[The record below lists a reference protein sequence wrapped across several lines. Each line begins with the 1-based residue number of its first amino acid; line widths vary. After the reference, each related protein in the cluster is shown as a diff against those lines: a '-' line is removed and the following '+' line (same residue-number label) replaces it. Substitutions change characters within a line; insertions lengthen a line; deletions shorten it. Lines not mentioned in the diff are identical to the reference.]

1 MIDVTGSLQI
11 RNKIYQAVLSF
22 KQNNKWKTKW
32 VSTKVP
38 AVKGNKKLANAKLEE
53 IRLKFQEEI
62 NSESIDD
69 ERLQFIDY
77 MKKWLKMIKS
87 SVEETT
93 YIGYEGVINGR
104 MTDYFGNKD
113 ITLQDIK
120 PKHIQDF
127 YSHLLEEGLSGNTV
141 KHYHANI
148 RKALQYAMRTDIIPS
163 NPADKVELPKIQ
175 KYNPSFYTSDEVKGL
190 LSEVVGTKLEIPV
203 MIDCFY
209 GFRRS
214 EVIGLKWSAIDFEKK
229 TITINH
235 TITQCNGKL
244 VIRDKTKNNSSRRS
258 LPLEPIVESFLLEL
272 KEKQEENKKLCGN
285 SYNQDWLE
293 YICVD
298 DCGNLIRPD
307 YVTETFLKLLKKRK
321 LKQIR
326 FHDLRHTCA
335 SILLKNGANMKEIQ
349 AWLGHSTYNTTAD
362 IYAHLD
368 TSSVCNTG
376 KVISNV
382 FETKKEVVAVC

>member
-11 RNKIYQAVLSF
+11 KNKIYQAVLSF

-32 VSTKVP
+32 VSTKIP

-69 ERLQFIDY
+69 EKLQFIDY

-104 MTDYFGNKD
+104 MTDYFGNRD

-127 YSHLLEEGLSGNTV
+127 YQHLLEEGLSGNTV

-235 TITQCNGKL
+235 TITQSNGKL
-244 VIRDKTKNNSSRRS
+244 IIRDKTKNNSSRRS
-258 LPLEPIVESFLLEL
+258 LPLEPIVETFLLEL

-285 SYNQDWLE
+285 SYNQEWLE

-368 TSSVCNTG
+368 TSSICNTG

-382 FETKKEVVAVC
+382 FESKKEVISA

>member
-11 RNKIYQAVLSF
+11 KNNKYQAVLSY
-22 KQNNKWKTKW
+22 KQDNKWKTKW
-32 VSTKVP
+32 VSTKIP

-53 IRLKFQEEI
+53 IKKQFQEEI
-62 NSESIDD
+62 NSDHIDN
-69 ERLQFIDY
+69 EEILFVDY
-77 MKKWLKMIKS
+77 MKKWLKMIKA

-93 YIGYEGVINGR
+93 YNGYKSIVNGR
-104 MTDYFGNKD
+104 VSDYFNNKK

-127 YSHLLEEGLSGNTV
+127 YQYLLDDGLSGNTV

-148 RKALQYAMRTDIIPS
+148 RKALQYAMKTDIIPS
-163 NPADKVELPKIQ
+163 NPADKVDLPKIEE
-175 KYNPSFYTSDEVKGL
+175 YNPNFYTSDEVKTL
-190 LSEVVGTKLEIPV
+190 LNEVIGTKLEIPV

-214 EVIGLKWSAIDFEKK
+214 EVIGLKWSAIDFENK

-235 TITQCNGKL
+235 TITQSNGKL
-244 VIRDKTKNNSSRRS
+244 IIRDKTKTKSSKRT

-272 KEKQEENKKLCGN
+272 KEKQEKNKELCGN
-285 SYNQDWLE
+285 SYNQEWLE

-298 DCGNLIRPD
+298 VCGNLIRPD
-307 YVTETFLKLLKKRK
+307 YVTETFLKLLKKK
-321 LKQIR
+321 NLKQIR

-382 FETKKEVVAVC
+382 FEPKKEVVAV

>member
-69 ERLQFIDY
+69 DKLQFIDY

-235 TITQCNGKL
+235 TITQSNGKL
-244 VIRDKTKNNSSRRS
+244 IIRDKTKNNSSRRS
-258 LPLEPIVESFLLEL
+258 LPLETIVETFLLEL

-285 SYNQDWLE
+285 SYNKDWLE

-368 TSSVCNTG
+368 TSSVLSTG

-382 FETKKEVVAVC
+382 FETKKEVVAV

>member
-1 MIDVTGSLQI
+1 MIEVTGSLQI

-53 IRLKFQEEI
+53 IKAKFQEEI
-62 NSESIDD
+62 NTECIDD
-69 ERLQFIDY
+69 EKLQFIDY

-104 MTDYFGNKD
+104 MTDYFGNRN

-235 TITQCNGKL
+235 TITQFKGKL
-244 VIRDKTKNNSSRRS
+244 IIRDKTKNNSSRRT

-272 KEKQEENKKLCGN
+272 KEKQKENKELCGN
-285 SYNQDWLE
+285 SYNKEWLE

-298 DCGNLIRPD
+298 DCGNLIKPD
-307 YVTETFLKLLKKRK
+307 YVTEAFLKLLKKRN

-326 FHDLRHTCA
+326 FHDLRHSCA

-349 AWLGHSTYNTTAD
+349 AWLGHSTYSTTAD

-368 TSSVCNTG
+368 TSSVINTG

-382 FETKKEVVAVC
+382 FEGKS

>member
-1 MIDVTGSLQI
+1 MIEVTGSLQI
-11 RNKIYQAVLSF
+11 KNNKYQAVLSY

-32 VSTKVP
+32 VSTKVS

-69 ERLQFIDY
+69 EKLQFIDY

-127 YSHLLEEGLSGNTV
+127 YSYLLEEGLSGNTV

-229 TITINH
+229 TIIINH
-235 TITQCNGKL
+235 TITQSKGKL
-244 VIRDKTKNNSSRRS
+244 IIRDKTKNNSSRRS

-272 KEKQEENKKLCGN
+272 KEKQEKNKELCGN
-285 SYNQDWLE
+285 SYNQEWLE

-349 AWLGHSTYNTTAD
+349 AWLGHSNYNTTAD

-368 TSSVCNTG
+368 TSSVNEVG
-376 KVISNV
+376 KVITNV
-382 FETKKEVVAVC
+382 FMPKKEVAYA

>member
-69 ERLQFIDY
+69 DKLQFIDY

-235 TITQCNGKL
+235 TITQSNGKL
-244 VIRDKTKNNSSRRS
+244 IIRDKTKNNSSRRS
-258 LPLEPIVESFLLEL
+258 LPLEPIVETFLLEL

-285 SYNQDWLE
+285 SYNKEWLE

-368 TSSVCNTG
+368 TSSVLSTG

-382 FETKKEVVAVC
+382 FETKKEVVAV

>member
-32 VSTKVP
+32 FSTKIP
-38 AVKGNKKLANAKLEE
+38 AVKGNKKQAQAKLEE
-53 IRLKFQEEI
+53 IRVQFQEEI
-62 NSESIDD
+62 NSENIDD
-69 ERLQFIDY
+69 EKLQFIDY

-104 MTDYFGNKD
+104 MTDYFGNRD

-127 YSHLLEEGLSGNTV
+127 YQHLLEEGLSGNTV

-214 EVIGLKWSAIDFEKK
+214 EVIGLKWSAVDFEKK

-235 TITQCNGKL
+235 TITQSNGKL
-244 VIRDKTKNNSSRRS
+244 IIRDKTKNNSSRRS
-258 LPLEPIVESFLLEL
+258 LPLEPIVETFLLEL

-285 SYNQDWLE
+285 SYNQEWLE

-382 FETKKEVVAVC
+382 FETKKEVVTV

>member
-32 VSTKVP
+32 VSTKIP

-62 NSESIDD
+62 NSENIDD
-69 ERLQFIDY
+69 ENLQFIDY

-104 MTDYFGNKD
+104 MTDYFGNRD

-127 YSHLLEEGLSGNTV
+127 YQYLLEEGLSGNTV

-235 TITQCNGKL
+235 TITQSNGKL
-244 VIRDKTKNNSSRRS
+244 IIRDKTKNNSSRRS
-258 LPLEPIVESFLLEL
+258 LPLEPIVETFLLEL

-285 SYNQDWLE
+285 SYNQEWLE

-368 TSSVCNTG
+368 TSSICNTG

-382 FETKKEVVAVC
+382 FESKKEVVAI

>member
-11 RNKIYQAVLSF
+11 KNNKYQAVLSY
-22 KQNNKWKTKW
+22 KQDNKWKTKW
-32 VSTKVP
+32 VSTKVS

-53 IRLKFQEEI
+53 IRKNFQEEI
-62 NSESIDD
+62 NSDHIDN
-69 ERLQFIDY
+69 EEILFIDY
-77 MKKWLKMIKS
+77 MKKWLKMIKA

-93 YIGYEGVINGR
+93 YNGYKGVVNGR
-104 MTDYFGNKD
+104 LADYFSNKK

-120 PKHIQDF
+120 PNHIQDF
-127 YSHLLEEGLSGNTV
+127 YQYLLDEGLSGNTV

-148 RKALQYAMRTDIIPS
+148 RKALQYAMKTDIIPS
-163 NPADKVELPKIQ
+163 NPADKVDLPKIEEYCP
-175 KYNPSFYTSDEVKGL
+175 KFYTSDEVKTL
-190 LSEVVGTKLEIPV
+190 LNEVMGTKLEIPV

-214 EVIGLKWSAIDFEKK
+214 EVIGLKWSAIDFENK

-235 TITQCNGKL
+235 TITQSNGKL
-244 VIRDKTKNNSSRRS
+244 IIRDKTKTKSSKRT

-272 KEKQEENKKLCGN
+272 KEKQEKNKELCGN
-285 SYNQDWLE
+285 SYNQEWLE

-298 DCGNLIRPD
+298 DCGELIRPD
-307 YVTETFLKLLKKRK
+307 YVTETFLKLLKKKK

-349 AWLGHSTYNTTAD
+349 AWLGHSNYNTTANL
-362 IYAHLD
+362 YAHLD
-368 TSSVCNTG
+368 TSSVNEVG
-376 KVISNV
+376 KVITNV
-382 FETKKEVVAVC
+382 FMPKKEVAYA

>member
-11 RNKIYQAVLSF
+11 KNKIYQAVLSF

-32 VSTKVP
+32 VSTKIP
-38 AVKGNKKLANAKLEE
+38 AVKGNKKIANAKLEE

-62 NSESIDD
+62 NSKSINN
-69 ERLQFIDY
+69 EKIQFIDY

-104 MTDYFGNKD
+104 MTDYFGSRD
-113 ITLQDIK
+113 ITLQEIK

-127 YSHLLEEGLSGNTV
+127 YGHLLGEGLSGNTV

-209 GFRRS
+209 GFR
-214 EVIGLKWSAIDFEKK
+214 
-229 TITINH
+229 
-235 TITQCNGKL
+235 
-244 VIRDKTKNNSSRRS
+244 
-258 LPLEPIVESFLLEL
+258 
-272 KEKQEENKKLCGN
+272 
-285 SYNQDWLE
+285 
-293 YICVD
+293 
-298 DCGNLIRPD
+298 
-307 YVTETFLKLLKKRK
+307 KRN

-326 FHDLRHTCA
+326 FHDLRHSCA

-368 TSSVCNTG
+368 TSSVLNTG

-382 FETKKEVVAVC
+382 FEGKS